1 MIRLAGTLHE
11 AICTFKI
18 MSLSILLTINDSD
31 KVCSDYHN
39 TQLVFTT
46 FNKIVPLLNNV

>member
-18 MSLSILLTINDSD
+18 MSRSVLLTINNSD
-31 KVCSDYHN
+31 NVCSDYHN
-39 TQLVFTT
+39 TQFVFTA
-46 FNKIVPLLNNV
+46 FNKIVPLLNNF